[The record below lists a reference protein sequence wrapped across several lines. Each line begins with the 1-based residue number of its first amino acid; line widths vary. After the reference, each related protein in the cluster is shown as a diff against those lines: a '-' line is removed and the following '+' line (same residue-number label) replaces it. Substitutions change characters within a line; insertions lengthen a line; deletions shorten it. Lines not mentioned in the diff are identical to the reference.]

1 MKEQKRIQIM
11 MNKISKKI
19 SLLLLGAVLTT
30 NAANAQKS
38 ALRSVGVSLSQVANS
53 PDVIDYLIEAKNDI
67 DRAALNE
74 KTKNDPRMYLY
85 KSMVYSRLFFKKG
98 SEIFSGADLSTVGYE
113 SALAMQNFLKYT
125 GEKNSEDVNE
135 ARLEVTNAF
144 VSIYNESNSLVEK
157 QAYGKLVEYMQIS
170 SFLYDNLDTSGI
182 RQLGN
187 NGIDGKSVNYR
198 LMYFATKLED
208 KKQQEDIFTSAIKS
222 GKGGAIAYEGLANLY
237 LSQKD
242 TAKAETMLSD
252 AFKKNTKNKDI
263 FNVLKNFYIVSGK
276 TDKLLKV
283 VDNLIKEDDGNSAY
297 YYLRGKLRD
306 DVEKNHDAA
315 KSDYL
320 KAIELDDFNYD
331 AYFDLGANLLNYGT
345 QEWRNKKA
353 TARSSEEIKA
363 ANEGLTKVYKQ
374 AEKYLLR
381 ANDNRDYTAADKLNL
396 YQSLYIVYLE
406 LEDQGKAQYYKNL
419 KEYQKKLLESNKN

>member
-1 MKEQKRIQIM
+1 
-11 MNKISKKI
+11 
-19 SLLLLGAVLTT
+19 
-30 NAANAQKS
+30 
-38 ALRSVGVSLSQVANS
+38 
-53 PDVIDYLIEAKNDI
+53 
-67 DRAALNE
+67 
-74 KTKNDPRMYLY
+74 
-85 KSMVYSRLFFKKG
+85 
-98 SEIFSGADLSTVGYE
+98 
-113 SALAMQNFLKYT
+113 MQNFLKYT

-237 LSQKD
+237 LSKKD

-306 DVEKNHDAA
+306 DVEKNHEAA
-315 KSDYL
+315 K
-320 KAIELDDFNYD
+320 
-331 AYFDLGANLLNYGT
+331 
-345 QEWRNKKA
+345 
-353 TARSSEEIKA
+353 
-363 ANEGLTKVYKQ
+363 
-374 AEKYLLR
+374 
-381 ANDNRDYTAADKLNL
+381 
-396 YQSLYIVYLE
+396 
-406 LEDQGKAQYYKNL
+406 
-419 KEYQKKLLESNKN
+419 

>member
-38 ALRSVGVSLSQVANS
+38 ALRSVGVSLSQVANN

-187 NGIDGKSVNYR
+187 N
-198 LMYFATKLED
+198 
-208 KKQQEDIFTSAIKS
+208 
-222 GKGGAIAYEGLANLY
+222 
-237 LSQKD
+237 
-242 TAKAETMLSD
+242 
-252 AFKKNTKNKDI
+252 
-263 FNVLKNFYIVSGK
+263 
-276 TDKLLKV
+276 
-283 VDNLIKEDDGNSAY
+283 
-297 YYLRGKLRD
+297 
-306 DVEKNHDAA
+306 
-315 KSDYL
+315 
-320 KAIELDDFNYD
+320 
-331 AYFDLGANLLNYGT
+331 
-345 QEWRNKKA
+345 
-353 TARSSEEIKA
+353 
-363 ANEGLTKVYKQ
+363 
-374 AEKYLLR
+374 
-381 ANDNRDYTAADKLNL
+381 
-396 YQSLYIVYLE
+396 
-406 LEDQGKAQYYKNL
+406 
-419 KEYQKKLLESNKN
+419 

>member
-38 ALRSVGVSLSQVANS
+38 ALRSVGVSLSQVANN

-237 LSQKD
+237 LSKKD

-306 DVEKNHDAA
+306 DVEKNHEAA
-315 KSDYL
+315 K
-320 KAIELDDFNYD
+320 
-331 AYFDLGANLLNYGT
+331 
-345 QEWRNKKA
+345 
-353 TARSSEEIKA
+353 
-363 ANEGLTKVYKQ
+363 
-374 AEKYLLR
+374 
-381 ANDNRDYTAADKLNL
+381 
-396 YQSLYIVYLE
+396 
-406 LEDQGKAQYYKNL
+406 
-419 KEYQKKLLESNKN
+419 